1 MRYDVGPGVRSEA
14 DVATLIA
21 FFRARRGAAK
31 AFRFRDPT
39 DFSSN
44 GLTGT
49 PGALDVL
56 IGVGDGVRTGFDLFK
71 VYGVGADAEVRP
83 VTRPVAASVLVSV
96 GGVAV
101 VSGWSLVGG
110 RVVFAVAPAAG
121 ADVRAGFL
129 FDVPVRFA
137 SDVLDVS
144 VATWRAGEVVSVG
157 LVEVRE

>member
-1 MRYDVGPGVRSEA
+1 
-14 DVATLIA
+14 L
-21 FFRARRGAAK
+21 
-31 AFRFRDPT
+31 
-39 DFSSN
+39 
-44 GLTGT
+44 LGT
-49 PGALDVL
+49 
-56 IGVGDGVRTGFDLFK
+56 GDGVRTGFDLLK
-71 VYGVGADAEVRP
+71 RYGMGVDAEVRP

-101 VSGWSLVGG
+101 ASGWSLVGG
-110 RVVFAVAPAAG
+110 RVVFAVAPGVG

-137 SDVLDVS
+137 ADVLEVS